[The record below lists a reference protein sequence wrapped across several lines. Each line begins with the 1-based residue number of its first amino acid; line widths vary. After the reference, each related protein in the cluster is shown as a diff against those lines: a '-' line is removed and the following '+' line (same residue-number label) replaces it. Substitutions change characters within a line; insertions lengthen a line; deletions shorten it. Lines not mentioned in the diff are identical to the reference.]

1 MISAMHESTLKR
13 HPEFP
18 LAEADLCVKCGLC
31 LPHCPTYAMTRHEGD
46 SPRGR
51 IALMQGLAT
60 AMLSPTPKLA
70 EHLDGCLSCRACEPV
85 CPAKVPYGRLI
96 DAGRAMLNTT
106 VPQRSRLPRVLGLAL
121 TRRLPRRL
129 LTAIGW
135 LYQRCGLQHLLRA
148 RRLLGHGRLAR
159 LESLLPQLP
168 LRPFASYTA
177 AKSGGAAVALFTGCV
192 SEMADGDTLRATQRL
207 LGRLGIAAAIPSS
220 QTCCGALYQHA
231 GLPDQAA
238 DCARRNADAFRGSGA
253 VLGTASGCTA
263 TLLDAPQLIGGEGAA
278 LRDATRDIH
287 DFLLERWDDSLRLD
301 PLPLRVA
308 VHTPCTLRNVIGGS
322 GKVTALLRKI
332 PQIELVELDASQ
344 SCCGAAGSYF
354 LSQPE
359 MADRLLS
366 SKLESAE
373 RLAPQIIVSSNIGC
387 SLHLAAGLQRRGT
400 MAPELLHPVQLL
412 ARQLADG

>member
-60 AMLSPTPKLA
+60 GVLQPTPKLA
-70 EHLDGCLSCRACEPV
+70 EHLDGCLTCRACEPV

-96 DAGRAMLNTT
+96 DAGRAMLNATA
-106 VPQRSRLPRVLGLAL
+106 PPRPRLPRALGLVL
-121 TRRLPRRL
+121 TQRLPRQL
-129 LTAIGW
+129 LMLLGW
-135 LYQRCGLQHLLRA
+135 LYQRSGLQRLLRA
-148 RRLLGHGRLAR
+148 RAMLGHGRLAR
-159 LESLLPQLP
+159 LESLLPRLP
-168 LRPFASYTA
+168 LRPFASYTG
-177 AKSGGAAVALFTGCV
+177 AKSGEAAVALFTGCV
-192 SEMADGDTLRATQRL
+192 SEMADADTLRATLRL
-207 LGRLGIAAAIPSS
+207 LDRLGVAATVPSS
-220 QTCCGALYQHA
+220 QGCCGALYQHD
-231 GLPDQAA
+231 GLRDQAA
-238 DCARRNADAFRGSGA
+238 DCARRNADAFRGASA

-263 TLLDAPQLIGGEGAA
+263 TLLDAQQLLGDEGRA

-287 DFLLERWDDSLRLD
+287 DFLLEHWDDSLRLK

-308 VHTPCTLRNVIGGS
+308 VHTPCTLRNVIGS
-322 GKVTALLRKI
+322 AGKVTALLRKI

-373 RLAPQIIVSSNIGC
+373 RLAPQIIVSGNIGC
-387 SLHLAAGLQRRGT
+387 SLHLAAGLRRGGT
-400 MAPELLHPVQLL
+400 TAPEVLHPVQLL
-412 ARQLADG
+412 ARQLVDG

>member
-13 HPEFP
+13 HSDFP

-31 LPHCPTYAMTRHEGD
+31 LPHCPTYAMTHHEGD

-60 AMLSPTPKLA
+60 SMLPPTPKLA

-96 DAGRAMLNTT
+96 DAGRAMLNATA
-106 VPQRSRLPRVLGLAL
+106 PQRSRLPHALGLVL
-121 TRRLPRRL
+121 TQRL
-129 LTAIGW
+129 LRQLLVLLGW
-135 LYQRCGLQHLLRA
+135 LYQRSGLQRLLRA
-148 RRLLGHGRLAR
+148 CALLGNGRLAR
-159 LESLLPQLP
+159 LESLLPRIP
-168 LRPFASYTA
+168 LRPFASYTG
-177 AKSGGAAVALFTGCV
+177 AKSGEAPVALFTGCV
-192 SEMADGDTLRATQRL
+192 SEVADADTLRATQRL
-207 LGRLGIAAAIPSS
+207 LDRLGIAVAIPSS

-231 GLPDQAA
+231 GLQDRAA
-238 DCARRNADAFRGSGA
+238 DCAQRNADAFRGSGA

-263 TLLDAPQLIGGEGAA
+263 TLLDAQQLIGDDGAA
-278 LRDATRDIH
+278 LRNATRDIH
-287 DFLLERWDDSLRLD
+287 DFLLERWDDSLRLK

-332 PQIELVELDASQ
+332 PQIELVELDAGQ

-387 SLHLAAGLQRRGT
+387 SLHLAAGLRRRGAT
-400 MAPELLHPVQLL
+400 APELLHPVQLL

>member
-1 MISAMHESTLKR
+1 MISTMHESTLKP
-13 HPEFP
+13 HPDFP
-18 LAEADLCVKCGLC
+18 MKEADLCVKCGLC

-60 AMLSPTPKLA
+60 GMLSPTPKLA

-85 CPAKVPYGRLI
+85 CPAKVPYGRLT

-106 VPQRSRLPRVLGLAL
+106 VPQRPRLSHALGLVLTQRLPRQ
-121 TRRLPRRL
+121 L
-129 LTAIGW
+129 LMLLGW
-135 LYQRCGLQHLLRA
+135 LYQRSGLQRLLRA

-192 SEMADGDTLRATQRL
+192 SEMADADTLRATQRL
-207 LGRLGIAAAIPSS
+207 LDRLGIAAAIPSS

-231 GLPDQAA
+231 GLQDRAA
-238 DCARRNADAFRGSGA
+238 ACARRNADAFRGSGT

-263 TLLDAPQLIGGEGAA
+263 TLLDAQQLIGDEGAA

-287 DFLLERWDDSLRLD
+287 DFLLERWDDSLRLE

-387 SLHLAAGLQRRGT
+387 SLHLAAGLRRRGT

-412 ARQLADG
+412 VRQLADG